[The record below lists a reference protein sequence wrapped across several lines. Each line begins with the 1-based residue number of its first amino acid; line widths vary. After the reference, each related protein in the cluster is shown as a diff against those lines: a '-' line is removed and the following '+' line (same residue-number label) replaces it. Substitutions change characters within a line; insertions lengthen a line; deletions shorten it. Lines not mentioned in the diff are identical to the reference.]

1 MGFYNEYIFGNNSY
15 LSLYVIR
22 QTVEKNGKSKNINK
36 LIEIA
41 LNKIYYDKY
50 LKVIKSKVKNKS
62 KYIFKNVT
70 SRG

>member
-22 QTVEKNGKSKNINK
+22 QTVEKNGNSKNINK

-50 LKVIKSKVKNKS
+50 LKVIKSKVKNKNT
-62 KYIFKNVT
+62 YIFKNVT
-70 SRG
+70 S

>member
-15 LSLYVIR
+15 LSIYVVR
-22 QTVEKNGKSKNINK
+22 QTVEKNGNCKNINK
-36 LIEIA
+36 LIEKA

-70 SRG
+70 S

>member
-22 QTVEKNGKSKNINK
+22 QTVEKNGNSKNINK

-70 SRG
+70 SR